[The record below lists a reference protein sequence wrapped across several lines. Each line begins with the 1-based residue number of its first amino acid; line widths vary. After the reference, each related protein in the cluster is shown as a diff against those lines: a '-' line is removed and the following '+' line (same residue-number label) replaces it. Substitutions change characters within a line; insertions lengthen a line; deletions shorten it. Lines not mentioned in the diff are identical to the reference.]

1 MPEQP
6 IFGAGPLS
14 RADAERIEAT
24 LLPNLDRH
32 HLRLLAHCLRSFQ
45 AIADP
50 RQSGP
55 LPDRPT
61 LEQWLLQQPQ
71 FLDEPQFRDLL
82 LKQFLAAAQQ
92 LEDLAKQQD
101 LSPLELNLEALI
113 EASTRA
119 SKARLEGPHNH
130 PSNCDHPVQASSPS

>member
-6 IFGAGPLS
+6 TFGAGPLS

-55 LPDRPT
+55 LPDRRT

-113 EASTRA
+113 EASTSA

-130 PSNCDHPVQASSPS
+130 PSNCDHPIQASSPS

>member
-1 MPEQP
+1 MPEQS

-55 LPDRPT
+55 LPDRRT

-71 FLDEPQFRDLL
+71 FLDEPSSATYF
-82 LKQFLAAAQQ
+82 
-92 LEDLAKQQD
+92 
-101 LSPLELNLEALI
+101 
-113 EASTRA
+113 
-119 SKARLEGPHNH
+119 
-130 PSNCDHPVQASSPS
+130 SNNF